1 MSKLEINLKRIPVIQ
16 GNLLFEYLIIGFLIL
31 VAISLLP
38 FLIIFWL
45 FGLLYNL
52 LSQNK
57 PVHIDSNWIAINTG
71 TELKITYNYVNVDDM
86 EDYIYHSF
94 DTSPLLIFNSEPP
107 NLFFEG
113 YFTNLK
119 IERADGIFLQKVIHN
134 ENNKEIDS
142 LPLFFFNYATQNAER
157 ILDLKGYEH
166 DVKGNAGD
174 FIIDATG
181 KEENLQIRFSTLE

>member
-31 VAISLLP
+31 VALSLLP

-57 PVHIDSNWIAINTG
+57 PVRIDSNWIAINTG

-86 EDYIYHSF
+86 ED
-94 DTSPLLIFNSEPP
+94 
-107 NLFFEG
+107 
-113 YFTNLK
+113 
-119 IERADGIFLQKVIHN
+119 
-134 ENNKEIDS
+134 
-142 LPLFFFNYATQNAER
+142 
-157 ILDLKGYEH
+157 
-166 DVKGNAGD
+166 
-174 FIIDATG
+174 
-181 KEENLQIRFSTLE
+181 

>member
-31 VAISLLP
+31 VALSLLP

-86 EDYIYHSF
+86 ED
-94 DTSPLLIFNSEPP
+94 
-107 NLFFEG
+107 
-113 YFTNLK
+113 
-119 IERADGIFLQKVIHN
+119 
-134 ENNKEIDS
+134 
-142 LPLFFFNYATQNAER
+142 
-157 ILDLKGYEH
+157 
-166 DVKGNAGD
+166 
-174 FIIDATG
+174 
-181 KEENLQIRFSTLE
+181 